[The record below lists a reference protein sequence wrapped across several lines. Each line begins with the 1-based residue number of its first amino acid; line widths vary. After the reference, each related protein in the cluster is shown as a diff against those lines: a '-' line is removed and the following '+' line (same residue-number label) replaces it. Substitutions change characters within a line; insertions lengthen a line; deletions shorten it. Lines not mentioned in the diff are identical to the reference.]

1 MKRRSVV
8 GIALGLVACGH
19 AAVVSSPAPLSGPAA
34 AAAAPPIAVQATA
47 TIIDLAGAPVGSA
60 SFTDTPAGL
69 LVIGSVS
76 GLGIGVHGVHLH
88 SAGRCEA
95 PFASAGSHFNPGG
108 AKHGFRSPAGH
119 HAGDLPNVVTP
130 PAGAYGFQFVA
141 AGVKLTGK
149 DGLID
154 THGASIVFH
163 SGADDY
169 LTDPSGGSGGR
180 LACGVITLTK

>member
-1 MKRRSVV
+1 MRRHPAVA
-8 GIALGLVACGH
+8 IALGLAACGR
-19 AAVVSSPAPLSGPAA
+19 AAVVSSPAPSSEPTSPAA
-34 AAAAPPIAVQATA
+34 IAGQATA
-47 TIIDLAGAPVGSA
+47 TVIDLAGTRIGNV
-60 SFTDTPAGL
+60 SFADTPAGL

-88 SAGRCEA
+88 AVGRCEP
-95 PFASAGSHFNPGG
+95 PFTSAGPHFNPGR
-108 AKHGFRSPAGH
+108 AKHGFRNSAGH

-130 PAGAYGFQFVA
+130 PAGIYAFQFIA
-141 AGVKLTGK
+141 AGVKLSGT

-154 THGASIVFH
+154 ADGASIVFH

-180 LACGVITLTK
+180 LACGVITLTR